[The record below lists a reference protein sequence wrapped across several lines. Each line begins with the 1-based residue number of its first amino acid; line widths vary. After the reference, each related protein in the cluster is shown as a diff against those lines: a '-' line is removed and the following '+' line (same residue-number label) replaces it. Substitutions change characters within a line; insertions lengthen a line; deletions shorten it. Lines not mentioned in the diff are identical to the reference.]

1 VNPAEQAHQFFDA
14 LLGGNGELLTG
25 QYLTISSFA
34 SDTSKPQTRWVPARV
49 DSLASAAIEVAEGNV
64 TGVYAGVGLTRGRAS
79 GAGRLT
85 VDSTTGITFINADID
100 IAGPGHQ
107 DKPYVPDLE
116 SAVSLAHGLGLPP
129 TLIVATGHGIQPAWR
144 LNEPWIF
151 GATDVDD
158 DGVPIIDESKVAA
171 ERAAAA
177 QLTWE
182 FVTSM
187 RIRAKQR
194 GNWHMD
200 PTGDLARLVRIPGS
214 HNRKLAGEN
223 LPVHIIEHTGAR
235 YDREQFE
242 AAMAPRSL
250 LDPYRRSSNEAATVL
265 AGTDLAGLWV
275 EVKSSPGFVPFWLS
289 SALESGWDDALCRI
303 WSGADDKRYDNDDSA
318 IDQALVAAVLRLDLG
333 VELAAQAVMARRL
346 RIDRKVEKA
355 DPAERGDYYLDL
367 TIRKVVGRIAERVNI
382 AESAQSVIDAALA
395 PEPATQ
401 VGMTEP
407 TSNENAVALEGEP
420 EPEPATVT
428 PLRRTQPD
436 PEPDPEVE
444 HAAAPRSPRQ
454 GIDPS
459 TPAPPTPT
467 EQNTGKLLAGQ
478 LGLPQGVAIWAVGER
493 RLEKTD
499 EFRMWL
505 LRDSTSQIRGGT
517 WRPNTVRATR
527 WRPKSEWEVNTKV
540 RGILMRDLHL
550 QIEPVP
556 ARAWSDEGLPRL
568 YDMAR
573 PMDEGTPAE
582 MARQSIVGL
591 LRRAAGTA
599 RFSTAVTTRDPWL
612 CDDKVWVALDSIRIA
627 ISQAGFAVQSAV
639 KLMDTLDEMGCKVQ
653 TGMNVIEELRTVRD
667 ELPWVLLAEDMFS
680 DELAAHVRLRAADR
694 DAQEARAGLRQIGP
708 S

>member
-1 VNPAEQAHQFFDA
+1 MNPAEQAQLFFDA
-14 LLGGNGELLTG
+14 LLGGNGELLSG

-34 SDTSKPQTRWVPARV
+34 STTSKPQTRWVPARV
-49 DSLASAAIEVAEGNV
+49 DSLTSAAIEVAEGDV
-64 TGVYAGVGLTRGRAS
+64 TGAYAGVGLTRGRAPK
-79 GAGRLT
+79 AGRLT

-116 SAVSLAHGLGLPP
+116 SAMSLAHSLGLAP
-129 TLIVATGHGIQPAWR
+129 TVIVHTGHGIQPNWR
-144 LNEPWIF
+144 LDEPWMF

-171 ERAAAA
+171 DRTAAET
-177 QLTWE
+177 LTWE

-187 RIRAKQR
+187 RLRARER
-194 GNWHMD
+194 GDWHMD

-214 HNRKLAGEN
+214 YNRKIAGEN
-223 LPVHIIEHTGAR
+223 LPVRIIEHSGAR
-235 YDREQFE
+235 YTREQLE
-242 AAMAPRSL
+242 AVIAPRVL
-250 LDPYRRSSNEAATVL
+250 LEPYLTQTKGEMAL
-265 AGTDLAGLWV
+265 AGVDLAGLWAGV
-275 EVKSSPGFVPFWLS
+275 QTSRGFTPGWLAS
-289 SALESGWDDALCRI
+289 VLEDDWDDTLCRI
-303 WSGADDKRYDNDDSA
+303 WSGAEDKRYHNDDSE
-318 IDQALVAAVLRLDLG
+318 IDMALVAAVLRLELG
-333 VELAAQAVMARRL
+333 AAKAAQAVMARRC
-346 RIDRKVEKA
+346 RIDRKVEKVN
-355 DPAERGDYYLDL
+355 PAERVDYLDR
-367 TIRKVVGRIAERVNI
+367 TITKVAARIAAREGI
-382 AESAQSVIDAALA
+382 AESSQAVIDAALA
-395 PEPATQ
+395 PDPEPATQ
-401 VGMTEP
+401 VAADVP
-407 TSNENAVALEGEP
+407 P
-420 EPEPATVT
+420 PATVT
-428 PLRRTQPD
+428 PLRR
-436 PEPDPEVE
+436 PEPDPEPPPEVV
-444 HAAAPRSPRQ
+444 HAAAARSPRL

-459 TPAPPTPT
+459 TPAAPTPT

-505 LRDSTSQIRGGT
+505 LRDSTSQIRGGD

-527 WRPKSEWEVNTKV
+527 WRSKSEWEVNTKV
-540 RGILMRDLHL
+540 RGILLRDLHL

-573 PMDEGTPAE
+573 RMEEGTPAE
-582 MARQSIVGL
+582 MARQSIVGM

-612 CDDKVWVALDSIRIA
+612 CDDKVWVALDSVRTA
-627 ISQAGFAVQSAV
+627 IGQAGFAVQSAV

-667 ELPWVLLAEDMFS
+667 ELPWVLLAEDMFG

>member
-1 VNPAEQAHQFFDA
+1 MNPAEQAQQFFDA
-14 LLGGNGELLTG
+14 LLGGNGELLSG

-34 SDTSKPQTRWVPARV
+34 SNTSKPQTRWVPARV
-49 DSLASAAIEVAEGNV
+49 DSLTSAAIEVAEGDV
-64 TGVYAGVGLTRGRAS
+64 TGAYAGVGLTRGRAPK
-79 GAGRLT
+79 AGRLT

-116 SAVSLAHGLGLPP
+116 SAVSLAHSLGLAP
-129 TLIVATGHGIQPAWR
+129 TVIVHTGHGIQPNWR
-144 LNEPWIF
+144 LDEPWMF

-171 ERAAAA
+171 DRTAAET
-177 QLTWE
+177 LTWE

-187 RIRAKQR
+187 RLRARER
-194 GNWHMD
+194 GDWHMD

-214 HNRKLAGEN
+214 YNRKIAGEN
-223 LPVHIIEHTGAR
+223 LPVRIIEHSGAR
-235 YDREQFE
+235 YTREQLE
-242 AAMAPRSL
+242 AVIAPRVL
-250 LDPYRRSSNEAATVL
+250 LEPYLTQTKGEMAL
-265 AGTDLAGLWV
+265 AGVDLAGLWAGV
-275 EVKSSPGFVPFWLS
+275 QTSRGFTPGWLAS
-289 SALESGWDDALCRI
+289 VLEDDWDDTLCRI
-303 WSGADDKRYDNDDSA
+303 WSGAEDKRYHNDDSE
-318 IDQALVAAVLRLDLG
+318 IDMALVAAVLRLELG
-333 VELAAQAVMARRL
+333 AAKAAQAVMARRC
-346 RIDRKVEKA
+346 RIDRKVEKVN
-355 DPAERGDYYLDL
+355 PAERVDYLDR
-367 TIRKVVGRIAERVNI
+367 TITKVAARIAAREGI
-382 AESAQSVIDAALA
+382 AESSQAVIDAALA
-395 PEPATQ
+395 PDPEPATQ
-401 VGMTEP
+401 VAADEP
-407 TSNENAVALEGEP
+407 P
-420 EPEPATVT
+420 PATVT
-428 PLRRTQPD
+428 PLRR
-436 PEPDPEVE
+436 PEPDPEPPPEVV
-444 HAAAPRSPRQ
+444 HAAAARSPRL

-459 TPAPPTPT
+459 TPAAPTPT

-505 LRDSTSQIRGGT
+505 LRDSTSQIRGGD

-527 WRPKSEWEVNTKV
+527 WRSKSEWEVNTKV
-540 RGILMRDLHL
+540 RGILLRDLHL

-573 PMDEGTPAE
+573 RMEEGTPAE
-582 MARQSIVGL
+582 MARQSIVGM

-612 CDDKVWVALDSIRIA
+612 CDDKVWVALDSVRTA

-667 ELPWVLLAEDMFS
+667 ELPWVLLAEDMFG

>member
-1 VNPAEQAHQFFDA
+1 VNSAEQAQRFFDA
-14 LLGGNGELLTG
+14 LLGGNGELLSG

-34 SDTSKPQTRWVPARV
+34 SDTSRPQTRWVPARV

-116 SAVSLAHGLGLPP
+116 SAVSLAYSLGLPP
-129 TLIVATGHGIQPAWR
+129 TVIVDTGHGIQPDWR
-144 LNEPWIF
+144 LDEPWIF

-158 DGVPIIDESKVAA
+158 DDVPIVDESKVEAD
-171 ERAAAA
+171 RAAAA
-177 QLTWE
+177 ELTWE

-187 RIRAKQR
+187 RLRARER
-194 GNWHMD
+194 GDWHMD
-200 PTGDLARLVRIPGS
+200 PTGDLARLIRIPGS
-214 HNRKLAGEN
+214 HNRKIAGEN
-223 LPVHIIEHTGAR
+223 LPVSIIERTGAC
-235 YDREQFE
+235 YTREQLE
-242 AAMAPRSL
+242 AVIAPRVL
-250 LDPYRRSSNEAATVL
+250 LEPYKTQTKGEMAL
-265 AGTDLAGLWV
+265 AGVDLAGLWAGV
-275 EVKSSPGFVPFWLS
+275 QTSRGFTPTWLAS
-289 SALESGWDDALCRI
+289 VLEDGWDDALCRI
-303 WSGADDKRYDNDDSA
+303 WSGTEDKRYHNDDSE
-318 IDQALVAAVLRLDLG
+318 IDMALVAAVLRLELG
-333 VELAAQAVMARRL
+333 AAKAAQAVMARRC
-346 RIDRKVEKA
+346 RIDRKVEKVN
-355 DPAERGDYYLDL
+355 PAERVDYLDR
-367 TIRKVVGRIAERVNI
+367 TITKVAARIAARAGI
-382 AESAQSVIDAALA
+382 AESSQAVIDAALA

-401 VGMTEP
+401 VGMNEP
-407 TSNENAVALEGEP
+407 TSNGNAVALEGEP
-420 EPEPATVT
+420 EPAPATVT

-582 MARQSIVGL
+582 MTRQSIVGL

-653 TGMNVIEELRTVRD
+653 TGMNVEEELRTVRD